1 MQLMIDPAA
10 LLLLLLSIHYLLSI
24 GIILRTDAL
33 RESKGRSFLLT
44 LGLSLVG
51 TLGQAGL
58 RAAGPGLEP
67 TLERVLLYGTPLL
80 ALAFLGLTR
89 AFLGLK
95 GINLRWLALGGGW
108 LVALAVVHGDLFSLP
123 AAGWAGRAWSL
134 GRPLLTRAAVGVG
147 WGAFAVRAGALT
159 TRIYQTTKRPLHR
172 NRLRF
177 WLVVV
182 GIQAGTAGLVVAGWR
197 LPAAVLHLA
206 GMVVASYVLLTHDL
220 PDIVHMGR
228 RGLSYAIVTVV
239 TAELYTVAFLIAR
252 ALLGPSSSGGPVV
265 AAAVASLGLAVFI
278 GPLMEG
284 TRRLVDELVSGGSY
298 DAARIVREYSARV
311 SNRLELGELAGA
323 AMGLI
328 AETMG
333 VRRGALFVVQDLPPD
348 GKEEEE
354 SARVRLRGVLGVGD
368 GPLPPHTVSQ
378 DGVIAGW
385 LNHEHRPLTQYDV
398 DLLPQFEDL
407 PPDDQYWLERL
418 DMDVF
423 VPIQADGEW
432 IGLLAVGSKGSGEPF
447 FDADLSLLSTLADQ
461 TAVALENARLVM
473 DLRRQ
478 NVENERLNEE
488 LTAANVQLARL
499 DQTKSDLIDIA
510 SHELRTPLTQII
522 GYNEILEEMVAQ
534 DSLTVDAGLQMT
546 GGVRRAAK
554 RLEGIV
560 DTMFDVSQLDTSSME
575 IVKSSVDVGSLIRSV
590 LKGWEQALRERDQRV
605 WTANLREL
613 PMIEADRG
621 GLRKVFS
628 HLIQNAIKFTPDG
641 GTIRVEGRVLGAD
654 GPVENRAVEIVVTDS
669 GIGIAEEHLD
679 RIFDSF
685 YRAADVMRHSSG
697 RTSFKGGGPG
707 LGLAIARGIVQVH
720 GGRIWAE
727 SAGCDEEECPGAA
740 FHVLLPVDDSG
751 WREGLA

>member
-1 MQLMIDPAA
+1 MIDPAV
-10 LLLLLLSIHYLLSI
+10 LLLLLLSIHYLISI
-24 GIILRTDAL
+24 GIILRTNAL
-33 RESKGRSFLLT
+33 REWRGRFFLLT

-51 TLGQAGL
+51 TVGQAGL

-67 TLERVLLYGTPLL
+67 TLERVLLYGMPLL

-89 AFLGLK
+89 AFVGLK
-95 GINLRWLALGGGW
+95 GMNLRWLALGGGW

-123 AAGWAGRAWSL
+123 AGGWVGRTWSL
-134 GRPLLTRAAVGVG
+134 GRPLLTRAVVTLG
-147 WGAFAVRAGALT
+147 WGAFALRAGFLT
-159 TRIYQTTKRPLHR
+159 ARIYATTKRPLHR

-177 WLVVV
+177 WLLIV
-182 GIQAGTAGLVVAGWR
+182 GIHVGTAGLIVVGWT

-206 GMVVASYVLLTHDL
+206 GMVVASYVILTHDL
-220 PDIVHMGR
+220 PDIVHTAR
-228 RGLSYAIVTVV
+228 RALSYGIVTLV
-239 TAELYTVAFLIAR
+239 TAEVYTGAFLVAR
-252 ALLGPSSSGGPVV
+252 ALLGPSTNGGPVV
-265 AAAVASLGLAVFI
+265 AAAVASLGLAAFI

-284 TRRLVDELVSGGSY
+284 TRRLVDDLVSGGSY
-298 DAARIVREYSARV
+298 DATRIVREYSARV
-311 SNRLELGELAGA
+311 SNRLELEELARA

-333 VRRGALFVVQDLPPD
+333 VERGALFVVQDVPPD
-348 GKEEEE
+348 GKDDEG
-354 SARVRLRGVLGVGD
+354 SARVRLRGVLGVGE
-368 GPLPPHTVSQ
+368 GPLPPHTLSRE
-378 DGVIAGW
+378 GVIAGW

-398 DLLPQFEDL
+398 DLLPRFEDV

-423 VPIQADGEW
+423 VPIQAEGEW

-447 FDADLSLLSTLADQ
+447 FDADLLLLSTLADQ
-461 TAVALENARLVM
+461 TAVALENARLFM
-473 DLRRQ
+473 DLKQQ
-478 NVENERLNEE
+478 NAENERLNEE
-488 LTAANVQLARL
+488 LTAANLQLARL

-522 GYNEILEEMVAQ
+522 GYNEILEEMLAH
-534 DSLTVDAGLQMT
+534 DSLTAEAGLEMT
-546 GGVRRAAK
+546 GRVRRAAK
-554 RLEGIV
+554 RLEDIV

-575 IVKSSVDVGSLIRSV
+575 IVKSAVDVGSLIGVV
-590 LKGWEQALRERDQRV
+590 LKEWEHAFRARDLTVR
-605 WTANLREL
+605 TANLRRL

-628 HLIQNAIKFTPDG
+628 HLIQNAIKYTPDG
-641 GTIRVEGRVLGAD
+641 GTIRVEGRVMGAD
-654 GPVENRAVEIVVTDS
+654 GPVEDQAVEIVVTDS
-669 GIGIAEEHLD
+669 GIGIAEEDLD
-679 RIFDSF
+679 RVFDTF
-685 YRAADVMRHSSG
+685 YRVGDVMRHSTG

-727 SAGCDEEECPGAA
+727 SAGCDEESCPGAA

-751 WREGLA
+751 WREGLV